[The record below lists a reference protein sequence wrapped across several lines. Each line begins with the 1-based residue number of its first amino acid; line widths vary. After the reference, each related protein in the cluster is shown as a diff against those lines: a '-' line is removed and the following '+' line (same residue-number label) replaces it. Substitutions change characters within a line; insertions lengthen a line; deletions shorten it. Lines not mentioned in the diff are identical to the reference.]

1 MYITKNVLADILPMC
16 VDGVNG
22 TFSLI
27 PIPQMGTLVVAG
39 VHHGLQIDIAGA
51 LEVAD
56 AEGVLA
62 QQLTPGRVLST
73 CRSLKQGLA
82 FSMAITWAGMSSS
95 LRQGLGLEPEQ
106 PFEAG
111 TQLVLVEDILDG
123 RAGHGDAAQ
132 LELGADPD
140 AAAGGILAGHGEDL
154 VDHLRWGGGQMA
166 VVDGRQVLEAGQ
178 AVDLEAARVLVEGGA
193 VHLRLAGGGGD
204 VAQGRGQLED
214 AEPVAGQFGRG
225 IVHGSFLGIAF
236 GRGGTSVRYAH
247 SASTP
252 TGCHRTSGEM
262 LNCTSAEN
270 GFLPVTLASHSIT
283 TTGGFQRC
291 PAISGDSMRYFEDT

>member
-111 TQLVLVEDILDG
+111 TQLVLVEDLLDG
-123 RAGHGDAAQ
+123 GAGHGDAAQ
-132 LELGADPD
+132 QSWALIQTPPRVGYW
-140 AAAGGILAGHGEDL
+140 LAT
-154 VDHLRWGGGQMA
+154 
-166 VVDGRQVLEAGQ
+166 
-178 AVDLEAARVLVEGGA
+178 AR
-193 VHLRLAGGGGD
+193 
-204 VAQGRGQLED
+204 
-214 AEPVAGQFGRG
+214 
-225 IVHGSFLGIAF
+225 IW
-236 GRGGTSVRYAH
+236 
-247 SASTP
+247 ST
-252 TGCHRTSGEM
+252 TSGGVVARWLWWM
-262 LNCTSAEN
+262 
-270 GFLPVTLASHSIT
+270 
-283 TTGGFQRC
+283 GGRSLR
-291 PAISGDSMRYFEDT
+291 PARLWVWKRRLDS